1 MKATTRKD
9 LVAWLT
15 GLMEEHTVIAPTV
28 VGDNILY
35 RRVASTDEI
44 AFDFTR
50 TNLSPKEH
58 FWPDTQ
64 TILSITKRQGEV
76 SLAEPSLE
84 REQVLFGMRP
94 CDARGLKVLDAL
106 LLDHQPADAY
116 YAGRREKTTLIGL
129 ACPEMWPGCFC
140 TSLGGAP
147 DEARDMD
154 VMLTE
159 VEGGYLVQIITEKG
173 KKLAAGLALE
183 EAIQKPPHPRLNGE
197 SVPVPSQEVWRQHFD
212 DEYWARLADR
222 CLSCRVCTYVC
233 PTCRCFDVRDYVT
246 QASGGSSIIQR
257 LRAWDSC
264 LAEGYRRIAGGH
276 NPSPTRM
283 QRLRNRFYCKFHYC
297 PQDFGPGACVGC
309 GRCIV
314 ACPVGIDITEMLGN
328 VDKWVN
334 RET

>member
-15 GLMEEHTVIAPTV
+15 ELMEEYTVIAPTV
-28 VGDNILY
+28 VEDNVLY
-35 RRVASTDEI
+35 KPVASSDEI

-50 TNLSPKEH
+50 TDMSPKEH
-58 FWPDTQ
+58 FFPGTE
-64 TILSITKRQGEV
+64 TILAITKGHGEV
-76 SLAEPSLE
+76 SLAEPPLE
-84 REQVLFGMRP
+84 REQVIFGIRP

-106 LLDHQPADAY
+106 LLEHEPADAY
-116 YAGRREKTTLIGL
+116 YAERREKTALIGL

-147 DEARDMD
+147 DEAGDVD

-159 VEGGYLVQIITEKG
+159 AGDSYLVQTVTEKG
-173 KKLAAGLALE
+173 KKLASGLALSKVSRKRP
-183 EAIQKPPHPRLNGE
+183 QPRLSPE
-197 SVPVPSQEVWRQHFD
+197 SVPVPSQEVWQQHFD
-212 DEYWARLADR
+212 DEVWARLADR

-246 QASGGSSIIQR
+246 QSGVEGSVIER

-264 LAEGYRRIAGGH
+264 LSEGYRRIAGGH
-276 NPSPTRM
+276 NPRPTKM

-297 PQDFGPGACVGC
+297 PQDFGPVACVGC

-314 ACPVGIDITEMLGN
+314 ACPVSIDIAEMLGD
-328 VDKWVN
+328 VAKIA
-334 RET
+334 ESQA